1 METTRMAPTGSG
13 GSRSPPRWAPRAGT
27 GHGGDVQRETLL
39 RTTPEKAMP
48 VRKRNRQY
56 TVKVGA
62 KDEQVPMAAI
72 CR

>member
-1 METTRMAPTGSG
+1 MDPQVPGDMEITGMVPTGSG
-13 GSRSPPRWAPRAGT
+13 GTRSPPR
-27 GHGGDVQRETLL
+27 GDVQREELL
-39 RTTPEKAMP
+39 RTMPEKAMP